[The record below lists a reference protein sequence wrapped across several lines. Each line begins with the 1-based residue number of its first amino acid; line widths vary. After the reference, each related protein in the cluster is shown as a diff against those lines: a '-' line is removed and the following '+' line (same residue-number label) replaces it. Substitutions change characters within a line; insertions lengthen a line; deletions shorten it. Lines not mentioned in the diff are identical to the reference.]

1 MENPNNQADRTK
13 KEVFLERMSAKYPDT
28 DFADEAILYGKIGED
43 YDSYDSEL
51 GEYKK
56 HEDELAN
63 MFSADPRSA
72 HFLSNWRR
80 GEDPAIQLV
89 RMFGTEIKDAIDDPE
104 RLEAIAEAN
113 KEYVERVAESKKLD
127 EEYQANLANSL
138 SRLDDIQSRNGLS
151 DDDIDKAME
160 YLVKI
165 VSDGLMGIF
174 TEESIKLALN
184 ALNYDTDVAEAER
197 VGEVR
202 GRNTKIEEKL
212 RSRTKGDGMANLG
225 GKNGVAP
232 EQRNRAKSVFD
243 WANEA

>member
-28 DFADEAILYGKIGED
+28 DFADEEILYGKIGED

-127 EEYQANLANSL
+127 EEYQANLAN
-138 SRLDDIQSRNGLS
+138 RLDDIQSRNGLS

-212 RSRTKGDGMANLG
+212 RSRTKGDGMANLN

>member
-1 MENPNNQADRTK
+1 MENAENQKDRSK
-13 KEVFLERMSAKYPDT
+13 KEVFLERMTARYPDT
-28 DFADEAILYGKIGED
+28 DFADEEVLYGKIGED
-43 YDSYDSEL
+43 YDGYDSEL

-56 HEDELAN
+56 HEEELAN

-89 RMFGTEIKDAIDDPE
+89 RMFGEEIKDAIDDPE

-113 KEYVERVAESKKLD
+113 KEYVERVAESKKLE
-127 EEYQANLANSL
+127 EEYQANLADSL
-138 SRLDDIQSRNGLS
+138 SKLDDIQARTGLS
-151 DDDIDKAME
+151 DEDIDNAMQF
-160 YLVKI
+160 LVNICK
-165 VSDGLMGIF
+165 DGLMGIF
-174 TEESIKLALN
+174 TEESITMALN
-184 ALNYDTDVAEAER
+184 AINHDADVAEAGHE
-197 VGEVR
+197 GEVR

-212 RSRTKGDGMANLG
+212 RSRTKGDGMANLN

>member
-1 MENPNNQADRTK
+1 
-13 KEVFLERMSAKYPDT
+13 
-28 DFADEAILYGKIGED
+28 
-43 YDSYDSEL
+43 
-51 GEYKK
+51 
-56 HEDELAN
+56 
-63 MFSADPRSA
+63 
-72 HFLSNWRR
+72 
-80 GEDPAIQLV
+80 
-89 RMFGTEIKDAIDDPE
+89 MFGTEIKDAIDDPE

-127 EEYQANLANSL
+127 EEYQANLADSL
-138 SRLDDIQSRNGLS
+138 SKLDDIQSRNGLS
-151 DDDIDKAME
+151 DEDIDKAME

-174 TEESIKLALN
+174 TEESITMALN
-184 ALNYDTDVAEAER
+184 AINHDADVAEAER
-197 VGEVR
+197 TGEVR

-212 RSRTKGDGMANLG
+212 RSRIKGDGMANLN